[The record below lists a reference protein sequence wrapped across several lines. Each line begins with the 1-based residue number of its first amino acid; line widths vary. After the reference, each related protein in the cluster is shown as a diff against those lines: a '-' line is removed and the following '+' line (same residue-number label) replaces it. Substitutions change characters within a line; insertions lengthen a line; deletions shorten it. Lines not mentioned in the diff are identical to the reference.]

1 MNTLRNFIKI
11 IDFQTIVIT
20 ALAILSTYLSRR
32 FDFVAEL
39 PIDLLGLAV
48 VFPLVF
54 SINSAYRMREDAL
67 QAFASLKGHAAGLF
81 YAHRDWGQDG
91 RENGLRIKVLIEEL
105 LAAMVS
111 LLRSS
116 SARARE
122 ANNFRVFEIFS
133 EFSESIESLRTS
145 RISADEISRANEY
158 LKNIMVDFEKMSNIA
173 RYRTP
178 ISLRAFTR
186 LFLNLF
192 PILFGPHFAYID
204 YPDYPLIGYVFA
216 GLYAFVL
223 VSLDN
228 IQDHLENPF
237 DGIGTDDLKL
247 NVIDEIVGALTVEP
261 AD

>member
-1 MNTLRNFIKI
+1 MDTIKNFAKI
-11 IDFQTIVIT
+11 VNVRTILIT
-20 ALAILSTYLSRR
+20 ALALLSTYLSRR
-32 FDFVAEL
+32 FNIVADL

-67 QAFASLKGHAAGLF
+67 QSFARLKGNAVALF
-81 YAHRDWGQDG
+81 YAHRDWGRGNKDASP
-91 RENGLRIKVLIEEL
+91 RARKLIEEL
-105 LAAMVS
+105 LRRIADS
-111 LLRSS
+111 LY
-116 SARARE
+116 SAGAKHGEHDNSRI
-122 ANNFRVFEIFS
+122 FEIFS
-133 EFSESIESLRTS
+133 DFSVSIDRLRKS
-145 RISADEISRANEY
+145 DVSSNEIARANEY
-158 LKNIMVDFEKMSNIA
+158 LKDIIVEYEKMHNIA
-173 RYRTP
+173 EYRTP

-192 PILFGPHFAYID
+192 PILFGPHFANID
-204 YPDYPLIGYVFA
+204 YPAYPLIGYVFA

-247 NVIDEIVGALTVEP
+247 NVLDEVIPLLESDT
-261 AD
+261 

>member
-1 MNTLRNFIKI
+1 MDTLRNFIKI
-11 IDFQTIVIT
+11 IDRQTLVIT

-32 FDFVAEL
+32 FGFVAEL

-67 QAFASLKGHAAGLF
+67 QAFASLKGNATGLF
-81 YAHRDWGQDG
+81 YAHRDWGLQG
-91 RENGLRIKVLIEEL
+91 TQHAQRARALIEEL
-105 LAAMVS
+105 LTEMASMLRTTDGDQDRAAT
-111 LLRSS
+111 
-116 SARARE
+116 
-122 ANNFRVFEIFS
+122 RVFEIFS
-133 EFSESIESLRTS
+133 EFSASIETLRAAK
-145 RISADEISRANEY
+145 ISTNEISRANEY
-158 LKNIMVDFEKMSNIA
+158 LKNIIVDFEKMVNIA

-192 PILFGPHFAYID
+192 PILFGPHFAHID

-228 IQDHLENPF
+228 VQDHLENPF

-247 NVIDEIVGALTVEP
+247 SVVDAIIDALEIEP
-261 AD
+261 GE